1 MRRAPAGRRAHIER
15 GRILTLVT
23 CALVVGACGGS
34 GPAASSRPASTPK
47 RRIAA
52 GQVDL
57 SKLISPARSGWSGP
71 RPLARVPEHQG
82 ILPFGIVTADSGDEI
97 AAFGQS
103 AGPADCEQRSPAGS
117 YAVTGRADRGSP
129 AAQPL
134 DAELDAGP
142 VVTPGGAAVASSI
155 VCGKL
160 IGLQLDDIDGRSG
173 HVTKTTTV
181 ASGFS
186 PAEAVIASNRRG
198 DVAVARV
205 AVRSTD
211 AGTNAVLSVAVRR
224 HGRPLGSPI
233 VVAKGAS
240 DGGFR
245 VGIDALSIAV
255 NDDGSVLIAYE
266 QTPRLLVVTLSPS
279 GILGRPQ
286 RLGALR
292 SEPLA
297 LTVGAGGGRAFVV
310 WGTQAA
316 NQDGPMGQF
325 KLRAAIR
332 ATPDG
337 RFGST
342 LVLDPGGSAAD
353 LPSGSP
359 ALAVAADGS
368 AVVEWDNFIRPPTQP
383 GSTAG
388 EPTDAIYAALA
399 PAGQPFA
406 RRIRLAGNGTPGRP
420 AIEDDGTV
428 ATTWLDTAG
437 QVTVAMTH
445 PGAIGLGRPE
455 VVTGQTGTAKPAP
468 GTPSPTYPSPRPPSV
483 AFGAPTAAFT
493 ADGHPLVAWPA
504 DFPDDPD
511 EDLALIAVGIR

>member
-1 MRRAPAGRRAHIER
+1 VTRPLAGRRSDIKR
-15 GRILTLVT
+15 GWILSLAT
-23 CALVVGACGGS
+23 CAVVVGGCGGS
-34 GPAASSRPASTPK
+34 GPAASSKPASTPK
-47 RRIAA
+47 RRIAG

-71 RPLARVPEHQG
+71 RVLARVPEHQG

-97 AAFGQS
+97 AACGQS

-117 YAVTGRADRGSP
+117 YAATAPRGDGFLVP
-129 AAQPL
+129 APL

-155 VCGKL
+155 VCGGL
-160 IGLQLDDIDGRSG
+160 VGLQLDDIDGASG

-181 ASGFS
+181 VSGFS
-186 PAEAVIASNRRG
+186 PGEAAIASNRRG
-198 DVAVARV
+198 DLAVARV
-205 AVRSTD
+205 AVRSND
-211 AGTNAVLSVAVRR
+211 AGTSAVLSVVVRR
-224 HGRPLGSPI
+224 QRPAPGSPV

-245 VGIDALSIAV
+245 VGIDAPSIAV
-255 NDDGSVLIAYE
+255 EDDGSVLIAYE
-266 QTPRLLVVTLSPS
+266 QTPKLLVVTLSP
-279 GILGRPQ
+279 GGVLGRPQ

-297 LTVGAGGGRAFVV
+297 LAVGAGGRRAFVV
-310 WGTQAA
+310 WGTQAVD
-316 NQDGPMGQF
+316 QDGPMGQF

-332 ATPDG
+332 STPDG

-342 LVLDPGGSAAD
+342 VLLDPGGSADD
-353 LPSGSP
+353 LPFGTPS
-359 ALAVAADGS
+359 LAVAADGS
-368 AVVEWDNFIRPPTQP
+368 AVVEWDNFSRHTTRP
-383 GSTAG
+383 GSSAG
-388 EPTDAIYAALA
+388 APADAICAALA
-399 PAGQPFA
+399 PAGAPFA

-420 AIEDDGTV
+420 AIQDDGTA

-437 QVTVAMTH
+437 QVTVAVTQ

-455 VVTGQTGTAKPAP
+455 VVTDQTGMATRAP
-468 GTPSPTYPSPRPPSV
+468 RIPSPTYPGPRPPSV
-483 AFGAPTAAFT
+483 AFGPPTAAFT

-504 DFPDDPD
+504 DFPGDPD
-511 EDLALIAVGIR
+511 EDLALIAVGVR